1 VLSIKSDMSKN
12 VVIIGQSGAG
22 KSSLIN
28 MICPGA
34 NAPTSNDTFG
44 CTQVEKGYTCN
55 LGRQISC
62 QVHDTIGLEEG
73 RWGFLPDKKAQKQ
86 LKTYLND
93 SRKSWHLVVYCMPG
107 SRGLKKSHARNF
119 KKFKS
124 VADKLGVPV
133 VVVVTNLEDF
143 RGSLEN
149 WWLEN
154 LDTLKNLGIP
164 DTTKHACVTAL
175 PKEELQKYYKKGQLH
190 DDSCRDVKNLIRSI
204 LWPSTGHR

>member
-1 VLSIKSDMSKN
+1 MSKN
-12 VVIIGQSGAG
+12 VIIIGQSGVG

-28 MICPGA
+28 MICHRA
-34 NAPTSNDTFG
+34 NAPTSNDTTG
-44 CTQVEKGYTCN
+44 CTREEKGYTCN
-55 LGRQISC
+55 LGGQLSC

-73 RWGFLPDKKAQKQ
+73 FWGFLFAPKAEKR
-86 LKTYLND
+86 LKTYLKD
-93 SRKSWHLVVYCMPG
+93 SRKPWHLMVYCIPG
-107 SRGLKKSHARNF
+107 NRGLKKSHARNF

-133 VVVVTNLEDF
+133 VVVVTHLEDF
-143 RGSLEN
+143 GGSLKN

-175 PKEELQKYYKKGQLH
+175 PKEELDKYYKKGQLY